1 MTLIFR
7 QQIQALRGRRIA
19 GPAIRH
25 SLAIGDNNALGY
37 NQSRKRRSWFLMHD
51 RVATLSQNFE
61 AQAQKYGARAFLKD
75 KRDKVWTDRSW
86 TEVSAAAGKLR
97 AGLLGLGVRPGDRV
111 AILSENCPEWI
122 IVDQAILGLGAIV
135 VPLYTTSGL
144 EETAHVI
151 SDSGAKVIAANGPEM
166 VRKILGLSS
175 SIPDVTAIVAMHSG
189 AESTPAANGTPAV
202 MSAASLSGEA
212 PAAIVEGSSDDLA
225 TLIYTSGTTGT
236 SKGVMLSHGNLLANA
251 EDSLAALGLNNT
263 DMTLSHLPIA
273 HSFERTAGYYTVAM
287 AGGTIAFAESLGQI
301 ASNLIE
307 VEPTVV
313 LTVPRLLEVIH
324 SRVMRTVET
333 SPPMRQRL
341 FKMALNAGEQ
351 AADYRNRG
359 KPLPPMLALSMAV
372 FRRLVFARVRGIF
385 GSRIRYLISGG
396 APLPIEINRFLSA
409 AEVPIVEGYGL
420 TEAAPVVAVNLHNG
434 KTRIGTVGLPLKRI
448 QVQTAPDGE
457 LLLRGPNIMRGYYK
471 LEAETKEAID
481 ENGWL
486 HTGDIAKIDV
496 EGYISITD
504 RKKEIIVL
512 SGGKNISPAYVEGK
526 LTGDKFISQACV
538 IGDRRK
544 HLAALV
550 VPDYE
555 NLVDFLKENDL
566 DPKNADALAK
576 SKALK
581 SLIQGR
587 IRDINKQLSDVEA
600 VATFTI
606 VPQPFTQENGE
617 LTPSLKVRRKIVQAH
632 FKEQIDS
639 MYGD

>member
-1 MTLIFR
+1 
-7 QQIQALRGRRIA
+7 
-19 GPAIRH
+19 
-25 SLAIGDNNALGY
+25 
-37 NQSRKRRSWFLMHD
+37 
-51 RVATLSQNFE
+51 
-61 AQAQKYGARAFLKD
+61 
-75 KRDKVWTDRSW
+75 
-86 TEVSAAAGKLR
+86 
-97 AGLLGLGVRPGDRV
+97 
-111 AILSENCPEWI
+111 
-122 IVDQAILGLGAIV
+122 
-135 VPLYTTSGL
+135 
-144 EETAHVI
+144 
-151 SDSGAKVIAANGPEM
+151 
-166 VRKILGLSS
+166 
-175 SIPDVTAIVAMHSG
+175 
-189 AESTPAANGTPAV
+189 
-202 MSAASLSGEA
+202 
-212 PAAIVEGSSDDLA
+212 
-225 TLIYTSGTTGT
+225 
-236 SKGVMLSHGNLLANA
+236 MLSHGNLLANA
-251 EDSLAALGLNNT
+251 EDSLAALALNET

-301 ASNLIE
+301 ASNLTE
-307 VEPTVV
+307 VQPTVV

-351 AADYRNRG
+351 AAEYRNRG
-359 KPLPPMLALSMAV
+359 KPLPPLLALSMAL
-372 FRRLVFARVRGIF
+372 FRRLVFARVRAIF
-385 GSRIRYLISGG
+385 GNRIRYLISGG
-396 APLPIEINRFLSA
+396 APLPTEINRFLSA
-409 AEVPIVEGYGL
+409 AEIPIVEGYGL
-420 TEAAPVVAVNLHNG
+420 TEASPVVAVNLHNG
-434 KTRIGTVGLPLKRI
+434 RTRIGTVGLPLKRI
-448 QVQTAPDGE
+448 QVETAPDGE
-457 LLLRGPNIMRGYYK
+457 LLLRGPNIMKGYYK

-555 NLVDFLKENDL
+555 NLVDFLKENNL

-576 SKALK
+576 SKELK
-581 SLIQGR
+581 TFVQGR
-587 IRDINKQLSDVEA
+587 IREINKQLSDVETI
-600 VATFTI
+600 ATFTI
-606 VPQPFTQENGE
+606 VPLPFTQENGE
-617 LTPSLKVRRKIVQAH
+617 LTPSLKVRRKVVQAH
-632 FKEQIDS
+632 FKDQIDS

>member
-1 MTLIFR
+1 M
-7 QQIQALRGRRIA
+7 
-19 GPAIRH
+19 P
-25 SLAIGDNNALGY
+25 
-37 NQSRKRRSWFLMHD
+37 D

-61 AQAQKYGARAFLKD
+61 AQAQKYGARAFLQD

-189 AESTPAANGTPAV
+189 AESAPAANGTPAV

-251 EDSLAALGLNNT
+251 EDSLAALGLNET

-351 AADYRNRG
+351 AVEYRNRG

-457 LLLRGPNIMRGYYK
+457 LLLRGPNIMKGYYK

-512 SGGKNISPAYVEGK
+512 SGGKNVSPAYVEGK

-581 SLIQGR
+581 TLIQGR

-606 VPQPFTQENGE
+606 VPPLTQENGE

-632 FKEQIDS
+632 FKDQIDS

>member
-1 MTLIFR
+1 M
-7 QQIQALRGRRIA
+7 A
-19 GPAIRH
+19 
-25 SLAIGDNNALGY
+25 
-37 NQSRKRRSWFLMHD
+37 D
-51 RVATLSQNFE
+51 RVATLSQSFE
-61 AQAQKYGARAFLKD
+61 AQAHKYGARAFLKD
-75 KRDKVWTDRSW
+75 KRDKVWTDHSW
-86 TEVSAAAGKLR
+86 TEVSEAAGRLR

-111 AILSENCPEWI
+111 AILSDNCPEWI
-122 IVDQAILGLGAIV
+122 VVDQAVLGLGSIV
-135 VPLYTTSGL
+135 VPLYTTSGV

-166 VRKILGLSS
+166 VKKLLGLGA
-175 SIPDVTAIVAMHSG
+175 SIPDVTAIVAMHPG
-189 AESTPAANGTPAV
+189 AESAPAANGTPAV
-202 MSAASLSGEA
+202 VTAASISSEE

-225 TLIYTSGTTGT
+225 TFIYTSGTTGT

-251 EDSLAALGLNNT
+251 EDSLAALALDHT

-273 HSFERTAGYYTVAM
+273 HSFERTAGYYTVAL

-301 ASNLIE
+301 ASNLTE

-341 FKMALNAGEQ
+341 FKMALAAGEQ

-359 KPLPPMLALSMAV
+359 KPVPPLLALSMAL
-372 FRRLVFARVRGIF
+372 FRRLVFARVRAIF

-396 APLPIEINRFLSA
+396 APLPTEINRFLSA

-434 KTRIGTVGLPLKRI
+434 KTRIGTVGLPLARI
-448 QVQTAPDGE
+448 QVDTAPDGE
-457 LLLRGPNIMRGYYK
+457 LLLRGPNIMKGYYK

-555 NLVDFLKENDL
+555 NLGDFLAENKL
-566 DPKNADALAK
+566 DPKNADAMAK
-576 SKALK
+576 SPALRT
-581 SLIQGR
+581 LVQGR
-587 IRDINKQLSDVEA
+587 IREINKQLSDVEA
-600 VATFTI
+600 IAAFTI
-606 VPQPFTQENGE
+606 VPQPFSQESGE
-617 LTPSLKVRRKIVQAH
+617 LTPSLKVRRKVVQAH
-632 FKEQIDS
+632 FKDQIDS

>member
-1 MTLIFR
+1 M
-7 QQIQALRGRRIA
+7 
-19 GPAIRH
+19 P
-25 SLAIGDNNALGY
+25 
-37 NQSRKRRSWFLMHD
+37 D
-51 RVATLSQNFE
+51 RVATLSQSFE

-75 KRDKVWTDRSW
+75 KRDKVWTDHSW
-86 TEVSAAAGKLR
+86 TEVSEAAGRLR

-111 AILSENCPEWI
+111 AILSDKCLEWI
-122 IVDQAILGLGAIV
+122 GVDQAVLGLGAIV
-135 VPLYTTSGL
+135 VPLYTTSGV

-151 SDSGAKVIAANGPEM
+151 SDSGTKVVAANGSEM
-166 VRKILGLSS
+166 VKKILGVSA
-175 SIPDVTAIVAMHSG
+175 SIPDVTAIVAMQSG
-189 AESTPAANGTPAV
+189 AESTLAANGTPAV
-202 MSAASLSGEA
+202 MSAASLSAEA

-225 TLIYTSGTTGT
+225 TIIYTSGTTGT

-251 EDSLAALGLNNT
+251 EDSLAALALDHT

-273 HSFERTAGYYTVAM
+273 HSFERTAGYYTVAL
-287 AGGTIAFAESLGQI
+287 AGGTIAFAEGLGQI
-301 ASNLIE
+301 ASNLTE
-307 VEPTVV
+307 VQPTVV

-333 SPPMRQRL
+333 SPPIRQRL

-351 AADYRNRG
+351 AAEYRNRG
-359 KPLPPMLALSMAV
+359 KPLPPMLALSMALY
-372 FRRLVFARVRGIF
+372 RRLVFARVRAIF

-396 APLPIEINRFLSA
+396 APLPTEINRFLSA

-434 KTRIGTVGLPLKRI
+434 RTRIGTVGLPLKRI
-448 QVQTAPDGE
+448 QVDTAPDGE
-457 LLLRGPNIMRGYYK
+457 LLLRGPNIMKGYYK

-512 SGGKNISPAYVEGK
+512 SGGKNISPAYVESK

-555 NLVDFLKENDL
+555 NLVDFLKENNL

-576 SKALK
+576 SKELK
-581 SLIQGR
+581 TFVQGR
-587 IRDINKQLSDVEA
+587 IREINKQLSDVEA
-600 VATFTI
+600 VSTFTV

-617 LTPSLKVRRKIVQAH
+617 LTPSLKIRRKVVQAH
-632 FKEQIDS
+632 FKDQIDS

>member
-19 GPAIRH
+19 APAIRH
-25 SLAIGDNNALGY
+25 SLAIGGNKALGY
-37 NQSRKRRSWFLMHD
+37 NQSRKRRSWFLMPE

-86 TEVSAAAGKLR
+86 TEVSEAAGKLR

-166 VRKILGLSS
+166 VKKILGLSS
-175 SIPDVTAIVAMHSG
+175 SIPDLTAIVAMHTG

-202 MSAASLSGEA
+202 MTAASLSGAA

-225 TLIYTSGTTGT
+225 TIIYTSGTTGA

-251 EDSLAALGLNNT
+251 EDALAALGLNNT

-301 ASNLIE
+301 ASNLTE
-307 VEPTVV
+307 LEPTVV

-396 APLPIEINRFLSA
+396 APLPTEINRFLSA

-457 LLLRGPNIMRGYYK
+457 LLLRGPNIMKGYYK

-555 NLVDFLKENDL
+555 NLVDFLKENNL
-566 DPKNADALAK
+566 DPKDADALAK

-581 SLIQGR
+581 TFIQGR
-587 IRDINKQLSDVEA
+587 IRDINKHLSDVEA

-632 FKEQIDS
+632 FKDQIDS